1 MAVERHRTVAP
12 VQVARAMGAEGYTS
26 TLSAAVTRD
35 YVPLTV
41 VEEDE
46 QVLVTKAAAGDAA
59 AFADLYDLHLRRVY
73 RQCYYRTGNRA
84 DAEDLVQ
91 QTFLQAWQAL
101 PRYRRTGAP
110 FLAWLLTISH
120 NLAVSQQR
128 KRREVSEPDLDLL
141 ADTSSD
147 PEAVA
152 LDRLDHDDVRVA
164 ILQLKP
170 DRQQVILLRF
180 IEGYEVN
187 EVAAAVGKSAN
198 HVRVLQH
205 RALCDLRGLLQ
216 QER

>member
-1 MAVERHRTVAP
+1 MVVD
-12 VQVARAMGAEGYTS
+12 GYASALS
-26 TLSAAVTRD
+26 TEVTCAAA
-35 YVPLTV
+35 PLTMV
-41 VEEDE
+41 QEDE
-46 QVLVTKAAAGDAA
+46 PMLVAKAVAGNAA
-59 AFADLYDLHLRRVY
+59 AFATLYDTHVRRVY
-73 RQCYYRTGNRA
+73 RQCYYRAGNRV

-128 KRREVSEPDLDLL
+128 KTHEVTDPDLEVPTT
-141 ADTSSD
+141 ATSD

-152 LDRLDHDDVRVA
+152 LDRLDHDEVRQA

-180 IEGYEVN
+180 IEGYEVD

-205 RALCDLRGLLQ
+205 RALVDLRRLLQ
-216 QER
+216 QERP